1 MDGLQLACRYADIR
15 WVVSMG
21 NKSKLFLAILQIIV
35 GVLAAVV
42 FIKSIINGGNTEMT
56 IISLMAMV
64 SGMANG
70 IKNLHDKNR
79 NS

>member
-1 MDGLQLACRYADIR
+1 MD
-15 WVVSMG
+15 

-56 IISLMAMV
+56 ILSLMAMV
-64 SGMANG
+64 LGMANG

>member
-1 MDGLQLACRYADIR
+1 
-15 WVVSMG
+15 MG

-64 SGMANG
+64 LGMANC

>member
-1 MDGLQLACRYADIR
+1 
-15 WVVSMG
+15 MG

-42 FIKSIINGGNTEMT
+42 FIKRIINGGNTEMT

-64 SGMANG
+64 LGMANG

>member
-1 MDGLQLACRYADIR
+1 MD
-15 WVVSMG
+15 

-35 GVLAAVV
+35 GVLATVV

-64 SGMANG
+64 LGIANG